1 MVRIPAQLAIGDCV
15 DIERVAVDRMATFVN
30 AHRPG

>member
-1 MVRIPAQLAIGDCV
+1 MVAIPAPLAIGDGL
-15 DIERVAVDRMATFVN
+15 DIERVSVDRMATFVK